1 MRCDTVSIFCYR
13 RAPLQDCVL
22 ELLVCLATAQE
33 PPQLGFLHLLL
44 QYQVLKD
51 TLPLART
58 LLNLSCDWPP
68 GMQLG
73 LDMLHRLEDW
83 DGLASGLLR
92 SGRVLEACRVCDT
105 RDLSPNRFEFL
116 RAASAESNEV
126 FYEVYYW
133 LRQINSRERNG
144 NEDFTI
150 DDKCEQYI
158 AEWRERFT
166 DTSEIL
172 IA

>member
-58 LLNLSCDWPP
+58 LLNLSCDWLP

-126 FYEVYYW
+126 FYEVYYILTRKLGQGFW
-133 LRQINSRERNG
+133 YNGYNFDYFAQHALRLA
-144 NEDFTI
+144 
-150 DDKCEQYI
+150 KHV
-158 AEWRERFT
+158 
-166 DTSEIL
+166 EIKNK
-172 IA
+172 ITKWT